1 MSRARGHQHRRHRQ
15 HSEPPDLEF
24 ISSGRCGNCRQRLD
38 AVPGPSMSVDVGDV
52 ILVAC
57 STCTPALLG
66 LLAEHGVGGEMAG
79 TLVDLIAEM
88 NAEHG
93 Q

>member
-1 MSRARGHQHRRHRQ
+1 
-15 HSEPPDLEF
+15 
-24 ISSGRCGNCRQRLD
+24 
-38 AVPGPSMSVDVGDV
+38 MSVDVGDV

-93 Q
+93 PTDGRGRPDR